1 MSVCTLW
8 FVNRLSAMVVVFH
21 TLKPCYSYIY
31 GISMSMRYYTLFLD
45 QGILYY
51 KIMPYT
57 LREKSYFKPQ
67 FENFIVS

>member
-1 MSVCTLW
+1 MSV
-8 FVNRLSAMVVVFH
+8 
-21 TLKPCYSYIY
+21 
-31 GISMSMRYYTLFLD
+31 RYYTLFLD

-57 LREKSYFKPQ
+57 LREKSSYFKLPQ